1 MSRPVLL
8 WRPRAEGGGRSPQRS
23 ERGELSHPAFAS
35 SRVQTAPPPQEILP
49 SLPPLSPLGI
59 ANAQSA
65 KCPWSLPPRER
76 EARDRPPPRG
86 QGMAW
91 RDVQARRGT
100 QRPPNCGLEDDT
112 ATFHTCA
119 GYQAP
124 RSLRRTFSEGAP
136 QALAPFLRFRPGASR
151 ASPHHPAGSES

>member
-8 WRPRAEGGGRSPQRS
+8 WRPRAGGGGGHRRGQREVSSPTRPLPPH
-23 ERGELSHPAFAS
+23 G
-35 SRVQTAPPPQEILP
+35 SRPPPPQEILP
-49 SLPPLSPLGI
+49 SLPPLPPLGI

-76 EARDRPPPRG
+76 EAGDRPLPRG

-91 RDVQARRGT
+91 RDLQARQGT
-100 QRPPNCGLEDDT
+100 QRPPNCGLEDDA

-124 RSLRRTFSEGAP
+124 RSLRRTFGEGAP